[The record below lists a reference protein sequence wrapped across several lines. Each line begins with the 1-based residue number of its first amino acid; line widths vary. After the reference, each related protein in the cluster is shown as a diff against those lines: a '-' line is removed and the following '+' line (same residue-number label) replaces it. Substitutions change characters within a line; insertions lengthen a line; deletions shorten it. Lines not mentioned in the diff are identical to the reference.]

1 MDLLDTKCYSS
12 RDGRMLAEDINKI
25 IKVLNKILTYNI
37 MEVIK
42 PIEEVKETSEEI
54 IEEIV
59 EDEEETGDGR
69 KPEEEDEDEDDDE

>member
-12 RDGRMLAEDINKI
+12 PDGRMLAEYINKI

-59 EDEEETGDGR
+59 EDEENR
-69 KPEEEDEDEDDDE
+69 

>member
-37 MEVIK
+37 MEDIK

-54 IEEIV
+54 KKVIEEIV
-59 EDEEETGDGR
+59 EDD
-69 KPEEEDEDEDDDE
+69 DEDEDDDDDE